1 VWETTLNGT
10 RRLGASELEH
20 HLFPFGVG
28 SNHRPDPSRPM
39 TKFAIKNN
47 WNYIRKLAGS
57 PKLRI
62 YDLRHT
68 AITRLAEKGVPIAMI
83 VAFAGHISGKMC
95 QHYTTVSMQALRAM
109 ARQAAP

>member
-1 VWETTLNGT
+1 
-10 RRLGASELEH
+10 
-20 HLFPFGVG
+20 
-28 SNHRPDPSRPM
+28 M
-39 TKFAIKNN
+39 TKFAMKNN
-47 WNYIRKLAGS
+47 WNYIRKLAGL

-83 VAFAGHISGKMC
+83 MAFAGHISAKMS

-109 ARQAAP
+109 ARQAAHENQT